1 MKRKS
6 GRICCLNE
14 KKSLFL
20 HSLINIDNHGEIILY
35 TGGVIMH
42 VYFTGGGAEREVLRE
57 IGMFPG
63 AGNLGRESGYGVTA
77 DSLEKAIGVATIRDD
92 RFYPFRD
99 EYLHGTGV
107 GGR

>member
-20 HSLINIDNHGEIILY
+20 HSLINIDNHGEINLY
-35 TGGVIMH
+35 TGGVIVH
-42 VYFTGGGAEREVLRE
+42 VYFTGGGAEGEVLRE
-57 IGMFPG
+57 TGMIPG

-77 DSLEKAIGVATIRDD
+77 DSLEKAIGVAIGDD